1 LTPDENTSPQ
11 PATVERSRVL
21 QKLELHGCEVDQLRW
36 KLGMAAAAQEK
47 AEREADRCK
56 QQVQLKEEEVR
67 EMLGR
72 QIRKAEEEAQGVKQQ
87 HKVSQSLPSQC
98 GNISPPACHV
108 NAGAA
113 HSRAGRA
120 CGGGGQVGREGG
132 AVGSRGG
139 PVARDTGVP

>member
-1 LTPDENTSPQ
+1 MHHSIIHTLLVTCILTPDENTSPQ

-72 QIRKAEEEAQGVKQQ
+72 QIREAQEEAEATEK
-87 HKVSQSLPSQC
+87 
-98 GNISPPACHV
+98 
-108 NAGAA
+108 A
-113 HSRAGRA
+113 H
-120 CGGGGQVGREGG
+120 QVCFL
-132 AVGSRGG
+132 
-139 PVARDTGVP
+139 T